1 MGTFLIGLI
10 RLQKMSAP
18 FWRTLLGGA
27 GPCCRFHPTCSD
39 YAIQSIRSHGASR
52 GLVLSLRRLTRCHPW
67 SATGFDP
74 VKEAS

>member
-67 SATGFDP
+67 GAKGFDP

>member
-18 FWRTLLGGA
+18 FWRTLLAGA

-67 SATGFDP
+67 GATGFDP